1 MGYYIEQLDCKFFM
15 PKENFSGAISVSKL
29 LLTKETKNK
38 NASGKRM
45 WYSPKN
51 EIKIDKH
58 YAWVNE
64 QEVLNATTFEGVA
77 EAFRW
82 DTEKDSEGN
91 VTDFIFN
98 GQKYGGDE
106 LVFLNANAPY
116 VKKGSFIEV
125 QGEEGE
131 RWKWYFNGNTC
142 EEYFA
147 EITYPDLEGE
157 E

>member
-15 PKENFSGAISVSKL
+15 PKENFSEAISVSKL

-38 NASGKRM
+38 NARGKRM

-98 GQKYGGDE
+98 GAGSDIRGLGKEARRILEKDLIYSE
-106 LVFLNANAPY
+106 LFSDLNYIFLFSNYVFF
-116 VKKGSFIEV
+116 KKDS
-125 QGEEGE
+125 
-131 RWKWYFNGNTC
+131 
-142 EEYFA
+142 
-147 EITYPDLEGE
+147 
-157 E
+157 